1 MSYSLNNLD
10 VKMEPYLKNI
20 KNGFYIEC
28 GANNGIWQS
37 NTLYFYEKYN
47 WKGLLIEPNPHLIE
61 ICKKFRP
68 NDIVENYALVN
79 KNYDKNFI
87 KGFFQ
92 FTDYAPSLMA
102 QVVEDNSQFTNQHP
116 DQEPISVPAITLTNL
131 LEKHKIEKIDFF
143 SLDVEGYE
151 INVLEGFD
159 IQRFKPKFL
168 LIETTIIEDRQ
179 KEIKR
184 YMESVG
190 YKLIE
195 RLSDGDDLYV
205 PND

>member
-1 MSYSLNNLD
+1 MSYALNDLD
-10 VKMEPYLKNI
+10 IKMEPYLKDI

-47 WKGLLIEPNPHLIE
+47 WKGLLIEPNPFLCE
-61 ICKKFRP
+61 LCKKLRP
-68 NDIVENYALVN
+68 NDIVENYALVSDD
-79 KNYDKNFI
+79 YSDDTI

-102 QVVEDNSQFTNQHP
+102 QVFNKDFNQHP
-116 DQEPISVPAITLTNL
+116 DKEPIDVPATTLTKL
-131 LEKHKIEKIDFF
+131 LDKHQIKKIDFF

-151 INVLEGFD
+151 INVLNGFD
-159 IQRFKPKFL
+159 IQRFKPSYI
-168 LIETTIIEDRQ
+168 LIETTIIEHRQ
-179 KEIKR
+179 KEIEN

-190 YKLIE
+190 YKLIT
-195 RLSDGDDLYV
+195 RPSGSDDLYV
-205 PND
+205 PKE

>member
-1 MSYSLNNLD
+1 MSYALNSLDL
-10 VKMEPYLKNI
+10 KMEPYLKDI

-28 GANNGIWQS
+28 GANNGVWQS
-37 NTLYFYEKYN
+37 NTLYFYEKYG
-47 WKGLLIEPNPHLIE
+47 WRGLLIEPNPFLFQF
-61 ICKKFRP
+61 CKKLRP

-79 KNYDKNFI
+79 NNYKEDKI

-102 QVVEDNSQFTNQHP
+102 QIFDENLNQHP
-116 DQEPISVPAITLTNL
+116 DQEPIDVPAITLTKL
-131 LEKHKIEKIDFF
+131 LDKYQIKKIDFF

-151 INVLEGFD
+151 INVLDGFD
-159 IQRFKPKFL
+159 IKRFKPSYI
-168 LIETTIIEDRQ
+168 LIETTIIEERQ
-179 KEIKR
+179 KEIQK

-190 YKLIE
+190 YKIIA

-205 PND
+205 PNE